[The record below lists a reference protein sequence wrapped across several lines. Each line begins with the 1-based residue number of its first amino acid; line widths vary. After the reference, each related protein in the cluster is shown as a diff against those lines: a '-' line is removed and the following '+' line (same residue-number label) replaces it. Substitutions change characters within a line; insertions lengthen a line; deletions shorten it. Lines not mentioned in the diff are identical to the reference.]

1 MAYEQLGKDIK
12 QTDGDL
18 VFSNNQDFAITSG
31 LNNLRQAIITRLS
44 TIKGEYYVTAY
55 GSNLNQAYGEQMND
69 LLKAEITGYLVET
82 LNQEPRIQSIDT
94 ILVSFVDNTAEVS
107 LTVTPIDTATKLNL
121 IFPIFLSE

>member
-69 LLKAEITGYLVET
+69 LLKAEITGYIVET